1 MLTSKVKQNLRGNN
15 LRLEKYLVECGVA
28 SRRKIKKAI
37 LEGRVTLNGNVEYND
52 GTEVEWGI
60 DSITFDG
67 ITPMRKELKYY
78 ILYKVAGYI
87 TAMADE
93 HRKTVVELLP
103 AYINRSSVFPV
114 GRLDKDTEGLL
125 LFTSDGDL
133 SYTMSH
139 PDKEM
144 EKTYYVEL
152 AREISCDDILALES
166 GVVLDTGYAA
176 LPGKV
181 EYISPKSINLTI
193 TEGKYHQVKKMLKAV
208 QNRVTYLKRIQF
220 GNLTLGDMHP
230 GEVREIL
237 REDIQI

>member
-1 MLTSKVKQNLRGNN
+1 M
-15 LRLEKYLVECGVA
+15 RLEKYLVECGVA

-67 ITPMRKELKYY
+67 IIPERKELKYY

-103 AYINRSSVFPV
+103 SYINRSSVFPV

-125 LFTSDGDL
+125 LFTSDGNL

-152 AREISCDDILALES
+152 A
-166 GVVLDTGYAA
+166 
-176 LPGKV
+176 
-181 EYISPKSINLTI
+181 
-193 TEGKYHQVKKMLKAV
+193 
-208 QNRVTYLKRIQF
+208 
-220 GNLTLGDMHP
+220 
-230 GEVREIL
+230 
-237 REDIQI
+237 